1 MFDNID
7 SFMLCGLYIMENNGV
22 GCVYV
27 YMEVVCV
34 CVCGGCVCMCTWRLC
49 VYVYMEVVGQNISC
63 RLRLFRRTRVQ
74 PSQHSQ
80 QHNYHP
86 VVQKGRIF
94 GSADLN
100 VPKPKGVKQI
110 AH

>member
-1 MFDNID
+1 MRSYLSLSLKAATMFDNND
-7 SFMLCGLYIMENNGV
+7 SFMLCGLFMVENNGG

-34 CVCGGCVCMCTWRLC
+34 YVYIEV
-49 VYVYMEVVGQNISC
+49 VYVYVEVVGQNISC

-80 QHNYHP
+80 QHNNHP
-86 VVQKGRIF
+86 KRPNFWV
-94 GSADLN
+94 S
-100 VPKPKGVKQI
+100 
-110 AH
+110 